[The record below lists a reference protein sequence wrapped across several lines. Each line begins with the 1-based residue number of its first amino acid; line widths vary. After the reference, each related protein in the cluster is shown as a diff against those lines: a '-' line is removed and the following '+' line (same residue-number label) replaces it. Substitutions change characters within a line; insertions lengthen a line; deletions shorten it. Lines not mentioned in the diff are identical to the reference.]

1 MPLFFFVVLI
11 NVLVRIGAA
20 AARKHCEPRAAPLC
34 ETCSFAHTQYAT
46 DGKRTISCTFAGGV
60 RPITIDVMYCT
71 DYRDRSTPRRVAL
84 VGFAREVA

>member
-34 ETCSFAHTQYAT
+34 ETCSFAHTPTIAT
-46 DGKRTISCTFAGGV
+46 D
-60 RPITIDVMYCT
+60 
-71 DYRDRSTPRRVAL
+71 PRRGAWLWLAL
-84 VGFAREVA
+84 RARLREDGRKR